1 MGRLTGKVALITGAA
16 RGTGA
21 ETARLLAEHGAHVVV
36 TDVLDDL
43 GEEVAATLGEA
54 GRYVHLD
61 VTSESDW
68 AGAVEAATT
77 GFGRLDVLVN
87 NAAVLHLAPIWRTSV
102 EDYLRVLR
110 VNELGT
116 FLGVRS
122 VIEAM
127 RAAGGGSIINVS
139 SIDGIYAAGT
149 TVAYSA
155 SKFAVRGITK
165 VAAVELGRFGIR
177 VNCVCPAAGNPE
189 MVRELL
195 PPGLDPEA
203 GGHFRFPV
211 GRPGE
216 LRDVASAILFLA
228 SDESSFFTGA
238 DLILDGGI
246 TAGQV
251 VDVPGPP

>member
-1 MGRLTGKVALITGAA
+1 LSGKVAIVTGAA

-21 ETARLLAEHGAHVVV
+21 ETARVLAQHGARIVV

-43 GEEVAATLGEA
+43 GNEVASTLGDA
-54 GRYVHLD
+54 GRYLHLD
-61 VTSESDW
+61 VTSEADW
-68 AGAVEAATT
+68 ARAIETT
-77 GFGRLDVLVN
+77 TADAGRIDVLVN
-87 NAAVLHLAPIWRTSV
+87 NAAVLHLAPIWQTSV
-102 EDYLRVLR
+102 DDYLRVVR

-116 FLGVRS
+116 FLGVKS
-122 VIEAM
+122 VIEPM
-127 RAAGGGSIINVS
+127 RAAGGGSIVNVS

-195 PPGLDPEA
+195 PEGFDPEA
-203 GGHFRFPV
+203 GGHFHFPV
-211 GRPGE
+211 GRRGE
-216 LRDVASAILFLA
+216 MRDVANAILFLA
-228 SDESSFFTGA
+228 SDESSFFTGV
-238 DLILDGGI
+238 DLVLDGGI

-251 VDVPGPP
+251 VDAPSPP

>member
-1 MGRLTGKVALITGAA
+1 MGRLSGKVALITGAA

-21 ETARLLAEHGAHVVV
+21 ETARLLAEHGAQVVV

-43 GEEVAATLGEA
+43 GADVAATLGDA
-54 GRYVHLD
+54 GRYLHLD
-61 VTSESDW
+61 VTSEDDW
-68 AGAVEAATT
+68 AGGVATVT
-77 GFGRLDVLVN
+77 AELGHIDVLVN
-87 NAAVLHLAPIWRTSV
+87 NAAVLHLAPIWQTSV
-102 EDYLRVLR
+102 EDYLRIVG

-122 VIEAM
+122 VIEPM
-127 RAAGGGSIINVS
+127 KAAGGGSIINVS

-189 MVRELL
+189 MVRALL
-195 PPGLDPEA
+195 PAGFDPEA

-211 GRPGE
+211 GRRGE
-216 LRDVASAILFLA
+216 MRDVANAILFLA
-228 SDESSFFTGA
+228 SDESSFFTGG
-238 DLILDGGI
+238 DFILDGGI